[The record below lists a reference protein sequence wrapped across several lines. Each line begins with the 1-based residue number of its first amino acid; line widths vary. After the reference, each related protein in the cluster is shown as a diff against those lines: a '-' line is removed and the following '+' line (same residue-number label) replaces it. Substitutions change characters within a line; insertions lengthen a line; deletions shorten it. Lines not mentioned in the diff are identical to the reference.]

1 MTFSDPEE
9 PVVPQGDTPIERIEE
24 LPDDYEDNAAEQQGG
39 WGDQNGDDQAPGW
52 GETAAGSGEVDNG
65 QQQQDNWGDVS
76 QKKNWEDKSHIEETK
91 STDAVV
97 NGGDSWC
104 GSPMKVDKK
113 ENSGGNGANKNEES
127 LDNSKKSEDITS
139 AGVESQNNNHR
150 QLQQPHEDEPLENT
164 PLTVEPPNEPPLTPK
179 PAEDPES
186 EPYDWRKIP
195 ALPVPR
201 RAGLYSLEAYKASI
215 QERLHSNDSSKQ
227 HPQKP
232 SPGKLSPQQ
241 PNLSTSSHH
250 SHSFPL
256 PASKPSSPIFS
267 NGKLKSQE
275 DSSQKEQR
283 TKDISP
289 KARSRADSI
298 HKPPQREETIPELP
312 SLKDASQ
319 KLPYSKASS
328 QKFNPQDD
336 PSSNPKFAKAS
347 PQIRGDSSR
356 QPKFEFIKPYS
367 QTMSPPNTSKMV
379 KDHSEP
385 EHSRKNEKKPAKE
398 YKGETSNPPRP
409 PHIPQQPVVS
419 GDSLLNLLISGE
431 FSDMTVVIGSGREK
445 RIYRLHKNILC
456 TKSEYF
462 QGAVQNLNDP
472 SRGELW
478 IRIRD
483 LLPPI
488 FDLVLEWIYGDVL
501 AIERHQPLILALY
514 RAATFLKIRGL
525 KLHIARSVSKMLK
538 GKRKY
543 GTGIDFDDFEVV
555 RGLFRYAE
563 SSEYFSSLRK
573 CTDELALQNNVPK
586 DMLAAEHAKKGDKE
600 ATDANTK
607 FWMALSL
614 SYQLALDAT
623 VCSGCRGRVSTK
635 ARNGLDRKCCHCDS
649 EDEGSGPSTPPP
661 PQPRPGPESRRGP
674 DPKSEKSDKT
684 LRSARK
690 GKDVEKRGS

>member
-1 MTFSDPEE
+1 MTWSDSEE
-9 PVVPQGDTPIERIEE
+9 SIVPRGDIPNRRIEE
-24 LPDDYEDNAAEQQGG
+24 LPDSYEENAAEQQGG
-39 WGDQNGDDQAPGW
+39 WSDQNGDDQAPGW
-52 GETAAGSGEVDNG
+52 GETAGGSGEVDDC
-65 QQQQDNWGDVS
+65 QQQDNWGDVS
-76 QKKNWEDKSHIEETK
+76 QNNNWEDKSHTEETK
-91 STDAVV
+91 SIDAVV
-97 NGGDSWC
+97 NGGDSWF

-113 ENSGGNGANKNEES
+113 ENSGGKGKKKNGS
-127 LDNSKKSEDITS
+127 SVDNSKKSEDIFS
-139 AGVESQNNNHR
+139 AGIELQNNNHR
-150 QLQQPHEDEPLENT
+150 QQSQEDQPLENT
-164 PLTVEPPNEPPLTPK
+164 PSAAKSPSNPPLTPK
-179 PAEDPES
+179 PAEDPQS

-201 RAGLYSLEAYKASI
+201 RSGSYSLQAYKASL
-215 QERLHSNDSSKQ
+215 EEHLRSNESLQ
-227 HPQKP
+227 QLPQKP
-232 SPGKLSPQQ
+232 SSRKLSPQQ
-241 PNLSTSSHH
+241 PTLSSTSSHRPH
-250 SHSFPL
+250 SCPR
-256 PASKPSSPIFS
+256 PTSKPSSPIFS
-267 NGKLKSQE
+267 YGKLKSHE
-275 DSSQKEQR
+275 DNSQKEQR
-283 TKDISP
+283 ARDISP
-289 KARSRADSI
+289 KPRSRADSI
-298 HKPPQREETIPELP
+298 HKPPQREETIPKP
-312 SLKDASQ
+312 PPLKDASR
-319 KLPYSKASS
+319 KLPSSKASS
-328 QKFNPQDD
+328 QKFIPQDD
-336 PSSNPKFAKAS
+336 PSGNPKPAKAS
-347 PQIRGDSSR
+347 PQTQGDSSR

-409 PHIPQQPVVS
+409 PPIPQQPVVS
-419 GDSLLNLLISGE
+419 GDSFLNLLISGK

-586 DMLAAEHAKKGDKE
+586 DMLAAEHAKKRDEE

-635 ARNGLDRKCCHCDS
+635 TRNGLDRKCCHCDS

-661 PQPRPGPESRRGP
+661 PQPRPAPESRRGP
-674 DPKSEKSDKT
+674 DPKSEKSDK
-684 LRSARK
+684 ARK

>member
-1 MTFSDPEE
+1 MTFSDSEE
-9 PVVPQGDTPIERIEE
+9 PIVPQGDTPIERIKE
-24 LPDDYEDNAAEQQGG
+24 LPDNYEENAAEQQRG

-52 GETAAGSGEVDNG
+52 GETAAGSGEVDDG
-65 QQQQDNWGDVS
+65 QQQDNWGDVS
-76 QKKNWEDKSHIEETK
+76 QKNNWEDRSHIEETK
-91 STDAVV
+91 SIDAVV
-97 NGGDSWC
+97 NGGESWC

-113 ENSGGNGANKNEES
+113 ENTGGKGAKKNESS
-127 LDNSKKSEDITS
+127 LGKSKMSEDIFS

-150 QLQQPHEDEPLENT
+150 QQPQEDQPLENISLT
-164 PLTVEPPNEPPLTPK
+164 PKPPNDPPLTPK

-186 EPYDWRKIP
+186 ELYDWRKIP

-201 RAGLYSLEAYKASI
+201 RDGSYSLQAYKASS
-215 QERLHSNDSSKQ
+215 QEHLHSNEYSQ
-227 HPQKP
+227 QLPQKP
-232 SPGKLSPQQ
+232 SYGKLPPQQ
-241 PNLSTSSHH
+241 PNLSSTSSHH
-250 SHSFPL
+250 SHSCPR
-256 PASKPSSPIFS
+256 PASKPSSPIFL
-267 NGKLKSQE
+267 NGKLKSQK
-275 DSSQKEQR
+275 DNSQKEQR
-283 TKDISP
+283 ARDISP
-289 KARSRADSI
+289 KPRSRADSI
-298 HKPPQREETIPELP
+298 HKPPQREETLPKLP

-319 KLPYSKASS
+319 KLPSSKASS
-328 QKFNPQDD
+328 QELNPQDN
-336 PSSNPKFAKAS
+336 PSSNPKSAKAS
-347 PQIRGDSSR
+347 PQTRGDSSH

-367 QTMSPPNTSKMV
+367 QTMSPPNTLKMV
-379 KDHSEP
+379 KDYSEP
-385 EHSRKNEKKPAKE
+385 EHSRKNEKKPSKE

-409 PHIPQQPVVS
+409 RPIPQQPVVS

-586 DMLAAEHAKKGDKE
+586 DMLAAEHAKKRDEE

-635 ARNGLDRKCCHCDS
+635 TRNGLDRKCCHCDS
-649 EDEGSGPSTPPP
+649 EDEGSGPSSPPP
-661 PQPRPGPESRRGP
+661 PQPRPAPESRRGP

-684 LRSARK
+684 PRSARK